1 MTRIR
6 TTVAVLAI
14 ALPIIAIVAGCGGG
28 SSSSSEDPQQV
39 LDQTFNNPT
48 KITSGKLD
56 LSIDGSA
63 EGQQSGNF
71 SATITGPFQTDPSN
85 TTAFPQLDL
94 AVSVSGSQ
102 GGPSISFD
110 GSLIATKDNAYVE
123 YQNQAYE
130 LGTAAFQ
137 QFATAYAKAAKQN
150 QANGSSS
157 GFSQFGIDPKTW
169 LTNVSNEGTTDI
181 DGTNTIHI
189 HGDADVSKIVTD
201 LQKVSQQTSG
211 ATQQISPD
219 QLKQL
224 TDAVQTASI
233 DVYSNADNHLLTK
246 LAVSLAIAPPASAGS
261 SVSKINLNFSLTLS
275 DVNQAQTITGPSNAK
290 PIADLLGSL
299 GIPGLGV
306 PGVGGTG
313 GLPIPG
319 GGSSS
324 GAGSSSSSYQ
334 NCVAQAKSQADIQKC
349 LQQL

>member
-1 MTRIR
+1 LTRIR
-6 TTVAVLAI
+6 TAVAVLAI
-14 ALPIIAIVAGCGGG
+14 ALPIIVIVAGCGGG

-56 LSIDGSA
+56 LSVSGSA

-71 SATITGPFQTDPSN
+71 SATISGPFQTDPN
-85 TTAFPQLDL
+85 DKTAFPQLDL
-94 AVSVSGSQ
+94 TANVSGSQ
-102 GGPSISFD
+102 GGPSISFA
-110 GSLIATKDNAYVE
+110 GSLITTKDNAYVE

-130 LGTAAFQ
+130 VGTAAFK
-137 QFATAYAKAAKQN
+137 QFATAYAQAAKQN
-150 QANGSSS
+150 QANSSSS

-181 DGTNTIHI
+181 NGTNTIHI
-189 HGDADVSKIVTD
+189 HGDADVGKIVTD
-201 LQKVSQQTSG
+201 LQKVSKQTG
-211 ATQQISPD
+211 GTTQQISPD

-246 LAVSLAIAPPASAGS
+246 LAVSLAIAPPSSAGS
-261 SVSKINLNFSLTLS
+261 SVSKININFSITLS
-275 DVNQAQTITGPSNAK
+275 DVNQPQTITAPSNPK
-290 PIADLLGSL
+290 PISDLLGQL

-313 GLPIPG
+313 GFSVPG

-324 GAGSSSSSYQ
+324 GGSSSSYQ

>member
-1 MTRIR
+1 M
-6 TTVAVLAI
+6 
-14 ALPIIAIVAGCGGG
+14 
-28 SSSSSEDPQQV
+28 V

-48 KITSGKLD
+48 SITSGKLD

-71 SATITGPFQTDPSN
+71 SATISGPFQTDPSDK
-85 TTAFPQLDL
+85 TTFPQLDL
-94 AVSVSGSQ
+94 MANVSGSQ

-130 LGTAAFQ
+130 VGTAAFQ

-150 QANGSSS
+150 QKSGSSS

-169 LTNVSNEGTTDI
+169 LTNVSNEGTADI

-189 HGDADVSKIVTD
+189 HGDADVGKIVAD

-211 ATQQISPD
+211 STQQISPD

-246 LAVSLAIAPPASAGS
+246 LAVSLAIAPPSSAGS
-261 SVSKINLNFSLTLS
+261 SVSKINVNFSLTLS
-275 DVNQAQTITGPSNAK
+275 DVNQPQTITAPSNAK

-299 GIPGLGV
+299 GIPGLGL
-306 PGVGGTG
+306 PGAGGTG
-313 GLPIPG
+313 GFTVPG

-324 GAGSSSSSYQ
+324 GGSSSSYQ
-334 NCVAQAKSQADIQKC
+334 NCVSQAKSQADIQKC

>member
-28 SSSSSEDPQQV
+28 SSSSSEDPEQV

-123 YQNQAYE
+123 YQGQTYEVGTALFKKFAQAYE
-130 LGTAAFQ
+130 RSASQAHAQNNQ
-137 QFATAYAKAAKQN
+137 QQSA
-150 QANGSSS
+150 SSI
-157 GFSQFGIDPKTW
+157 FKQFGVDPSTW
-169 LTNVSNEGTTDI
+169 LTNVSNEGTTDV
-181 DGTNTIHI
+181 DGQDTIHI
-189 HGDADVSKIVTD
+189 HGDADVSRIVSDLNKIA
-201 LQKVSQQTSG
+201 QQAGS
-211 ATQQISPD
+211 ATQSVSPAQLD
-219 QLKQL
+219 QLKS
-224 TDAVQTASI
+224 AVKSASI
-233 DVYSNADNHLLTK
+233 DVYAGTSDKLLRK
-246 LAVSLAIAPPASAGS
+246 LSLALTIEPPASSGVT
-261 SVSKINLNFSLTLS
+261 SVNVNFSVTLS
-275 DVNQAQTITGPSNAK
+275 DVNQPQTVSAPSGAK
-290 PIADLLGSL
+290 PLTGLLQQFGINGSAL
-299 GIPGLGV
+299 GALGAAS
-306 PGVGGTG
+306 GAGA
-313 GLPIPG
+313 
-319 GGSSS
+319 GGSSAYANCLK
-324 GAGSSSSSYQ
+324 GATS
-334 NCVAQAKSQADIQKC
+334 AADIQKC
-349 LQQL
+349 AQRAGG